1 MTATLTASP
10 VFKKGHDTVTARGAR
25 STFQRTHISSASLLT
40 VSLAHAG
47 LLGLLLFA
55 ADTPQPITPPRPL
68 TISLISPEAEKPQP
82 APQPKPRPR
91 PVPAPKPQP
100 PESVAKPLPPPPVL
114 VAKPT
119 PAPAPQPV
127 IEEMPVP
134 VPVAKPVPVTKPVPL
149 PDPVPAP
156 EPAPLPVAPEAGKPA
171 PAPPAP
177 PRQADYLAN
186 PKPYYPPLSRRLGE
200 SGTVRLNILV
210 NPDGSVARL
219 ELAQSSGYPRLDR
232 SAMDTVQS
240 SWKFEPA
247 RQGGKPV
254 AAWVIVPIQF
264 TLRS

>member
-10 VFKKGHDTVTARGAR
+10 EFKNDHDTAAARGAR
-25 STFQRTHISSASLLT
+25 STFQRTRISPALLLT
-40 VSLAHAG
+40 VSLGHAG

-55 ADTPQPITPPRPL
+55 SDSPEPVTPPRPL
-68 TISLISPEAEKPQP
+68 TISLISPEAAKPQP
-82 APQPKPRPR
+82 TPQPKPQPQPR
-91 PVPAPKPQP
+91 PQPEPVPKP
-100 PESVAKPLPPPPVL
+100 PEPVVKTLPPPPVL
-114 VAKPT
+114 AAKPT
-119 PAPAPQPV
+119 PTPAAQPV
-127 IEEMPVP
+127 IEEVPIPAPEPKPVPVAEP
-134 VPVAKPVPVTKPVPL
+134 VPVAKPA
-149 PDPVPAP
+149 PAP
-156 EPAPLPVAPEAGKPA
+156 VAAEISKPA
-171 PAPPAP
+171 PAPPTP

-186 PKPYYPPLSRRLGE
+186 PKPHYPQLSRRLGE
-200 SGTVRLNILV
+200 AGTVRLNILV

-247 RQGGKPV
+247 RQDGKPV

>member
-1 MTATLTASP
+1 MTATLAVSSQYKNDHGTA
-10 VFKKGHDTVTARGAR
+10 TARSAH
-25 STFQRTHISSASLLT
+25 STFQRTRISPVPLLT

-55 ADTPQPITPPRPL
+55 ADSAEPITPPRPL
-68 TISLISPEAEKPQP
+68 TISLITPEAAKPQP
-82 APQPKPRPR
+82 APQPRPR
-91 PVPAPKPQP
+91 PQPIPIPRPQP
-100 PESVAKPLPPPPVL
+100 PEPVAVKPLPPPPVL
-114 VAKPT
+114 AAKPT
-119 PAPAPQPV
+119 PATAPQPA
-127 IEEMPVP
+127 IED
-134 VPVAKPVPVTKPVPL
+134 A
-149 PDPVPAP
+149 PVPAAEPKPVSVP
-156 EPAPLPVAPEAGKPA
+156 EPPPAPAAAEVSQPA
-171 PAPPAP
+171 PAPPTP

-186 PKPYYPPLSRRLGE
+186 PKPHYPPLSRRLGE
-200 SGTVRLNILV
+200 AGTVRLNILV

-232 SAMDTVQS
+232 SAMETVQS

>member
-1 MTATLTASP
+1 MTATLTVLP
-10 VFKKGHDTVTARGAR
+10 EDKNDHDTATARSAR
-25 STFQRTHISSASLLT
+25 STFQRTHISPVSLLT

-68 TISLISPEAEKPQP
+68 TISLISPEVEKPQP
-82 APQPKPRPR
+82 APQPKPQPQLR
-91 PVPAPKPQP
+91 PAPRPQP
-100 PESVAKPLPPPPVL
+100 PEPAVVKPLPPPVL
-114 VAKPT
+114 AAKPT
-119 PAPAPQPV
+119 PASTPQPM
-127 IEEMPVP
+127 IEDVPVPAAEPKPVP
-134 VPVAKPVPVTKPVPL
+134 VPE
-149 PDPVPAP
+149 PVPAP
-156 EPAPLPVAPEAGKPA
+156 EPSPVPVAAEVSKPA
-171 PAPPAP
+171 PAPPTP

-186 PKPYYPPLSRRLGE
+186 PKPHYPPLSRRLGE
-200 SGTVRLNILV
+200 AGTVRLNILV

-232 SAMDTVQS
+232 SAMETVQS

>member
-10 VFKKGHDTVTARGAR
+10 VFKKDHNTVAARGAH
-25 STFQRTHISSASLLT
+25 SIFQRTHISPASLLT

-68 TISLISPEAEKPQP
+68 TISLISPEAEKPQSAP
-82 APQPKPRPR
+82 QPRPQPKPRPQPR
-91 PVPAPKPQP
+91 PTPRPQP
-100 PESVAKPLPPPPVL
+100 PESVVVKPLPPPPVL
-114 VAKPT
+114 AAKPT
-119 PAPAPQPV
+119 PATAPQPV
-127 IEEMPVP
+127 IEDVPVPAVEPKPVP
-134 VPVAKPVPVTKPVPL
+134 VPEPP
-149 PDPVPAP
+149 PAP
-156 EPAPLPVAPEAGKPA
+156 APGAAEVSKPA
-171 PAPPAP
+171 PAPPTP

-186 PKPYYPPLSRRLGE
+186 PKPHYPSLSRRLGE
-200 SGTVRLNILV
+200 AGTVRLSILV

-232 SAMDTVQS
+232 SAMETVQS

-247 RQGGKPV
+247 RQDGKPV